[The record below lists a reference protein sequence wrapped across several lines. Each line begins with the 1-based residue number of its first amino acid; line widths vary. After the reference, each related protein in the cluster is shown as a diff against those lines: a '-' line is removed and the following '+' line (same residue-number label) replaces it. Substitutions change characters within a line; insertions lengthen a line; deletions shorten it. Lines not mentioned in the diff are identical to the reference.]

1 MAKNDNVQD
10 LLRDIAEA
18 IREKTGST
26 LLINPQDFSSKIL
39 SIQSGGLSD
48 DEIMFSV
55 YGEGIYYA
63 LSGTAWQTWSSSGYN
78 TDSWTVNSSGVSY
91 VSGGATYV
99 LFSYSVSNGTATRVT
114 KTDTIEVKQ
123 YYFVKQ

>member
-26 LLINPQDFSSKIL
+26 SLINPQDFSSKIL

-55 YGEGIYYA
+55 YGQGIYYA
-63 LSGTAWQTWSSSGYN
+63 TSGTSWQTWSSSEYN
-78 TDSWTVNSSGVSY
+78 RDSWTVNSSGVTY

-99 LFSYSVSNGTATRVT
+99 LFGFIVSSGTATRVT
-114 KTDTIEVKQ
+114 KTDIIDVKQ

>member
-1 MAKNDNVQD
+1 MAKNDNIQD

-26 LLINPQDFSSKIL
+26 SLINPQDFSSKIL

-55 YGEGIYYA
+55 YGKGIFYA
-63 LSGTAWQTWSSSGYN
+63 LSGTSWQTWSSTEYN
-78 TDSWTVNSSGVSY
+78 TESWVVNSSGVTY
-91 VSGGATYV
+91 VSGSATYV
-99 LFSYSVSNGTATRVT
+99 LFGYSVSTSTATRVT